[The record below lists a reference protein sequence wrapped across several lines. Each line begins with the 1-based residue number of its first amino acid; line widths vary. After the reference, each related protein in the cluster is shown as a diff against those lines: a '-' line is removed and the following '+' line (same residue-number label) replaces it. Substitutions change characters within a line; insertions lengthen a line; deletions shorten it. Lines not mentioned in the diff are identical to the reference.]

1 MDNIS
6 FKAKISETNYD
17 ITISKSSSIFDAK
30 VLLSELSSVDS
41 NNQKWIYKVSFI
53 YTNNIHK

>member
-41 NNQKWIYKVSFI
+41 NNQKWIYKVSYI
-53 YTNNIHK
+53 YI